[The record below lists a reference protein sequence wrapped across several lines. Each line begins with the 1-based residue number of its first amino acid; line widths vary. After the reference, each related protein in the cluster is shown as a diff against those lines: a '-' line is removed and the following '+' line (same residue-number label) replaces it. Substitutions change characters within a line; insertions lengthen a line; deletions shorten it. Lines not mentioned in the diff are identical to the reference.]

1 MKLEPEDL
9 ERAQQEASRLGV
21 SVGVAL
27 IRLGLVSERE
37 LTEFLARQH
46 GVPPIDLATR
56 TASREVAM
64 LVPTDVCLRLLA
76 VPVERHGSVLV
87 VAFADPSNVYA
98 LAELEERTHLDIEIV
113 VSCETAVRS
122 AIARLQGAGP

>member
-1 MKLEPEDL
+1 
-9 ERAQQEASRLGV
+9 
-21 SVGVAL
+21 
-27 IRLGLVSERE
+27 
-37 LTEFLARQH
+37 
-46 GVPPIDLATR
+46 
-56 TASREVAM
+56 M

-122 AIARLQGAGP
+122 AIARLHRSEP